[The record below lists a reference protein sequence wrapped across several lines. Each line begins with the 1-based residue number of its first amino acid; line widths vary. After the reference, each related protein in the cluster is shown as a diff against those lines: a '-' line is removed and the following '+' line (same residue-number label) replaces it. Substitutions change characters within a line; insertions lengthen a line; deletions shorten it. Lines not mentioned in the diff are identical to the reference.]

1 MGDRDRDR
9 RVDDT
14 RRFTGRGDSNYP
26 NHEFTYQH
34 QRQMPTET
42 DSYRPSNR
50 PQDDN
55 RSPPRHPKGSKGS
68 KIGKRQRAKQPPKPP
83 PPKWAPVPAHERP
96 ILSFNVREKTPDL
109 LPGMVTGGEFLSTL
123 DGSGDDVGENMCD
136 AAGSD
141 DEVEMDMSDDE
152 NSALAVTK
160 VISAAEGAVGGE
172 KKPDVISLIRSLK
185 TKASVG
191 KPKKPVEDN
200 DDFISLSFGD
210 EPIHLDQSDEDSNH
224 KRRKVNDKDNRDEPS
239 FSHRHNHF
247 GPPKDTGPPGL
258 PPRPLTYRKP
268 PPPPQ
273 LRDLDLQPR
282 NPSAQQS
289 KGGGPSGLPNATHSK
304 QTSFNASGKLVTQDK
319 GHDRQLDIPKNRK
332 RSYSDMSRGKAAIDG
347 NIVYE
352 YMATPGADPSPWTKM
367 GSDHSRSLGM
377 SSW

>member
-9 RVDDT
+9 RVDDI
-14 RRFTGRGDSNYP
+14 RRFTGRGDPNNL

-55 RSPPRHPKGSKGS
+55 RGPPRHPKKL
-68 KIGKRQRAKQPPKPP
+68 GKRPRAKQQPKPP
-83 PPKWAPVPAHERP
+83 PQKWTPVPAHERP

-109 LPGMVTGGEFLSTL
+109 LPGMITGGEFLSAL

-141 DEVEMDMSDDE
+141 DEVEMDMSDGE
-152 NSALAVTK
+152 NSALVVTK
-160 VISAAEGAVGGE
+160 AISAAEEAVGGE
-172 KKPDVISLIRSLK
+172 KKPDVISMIRSLK
-185 TKASVG
+185 AKAAVG
-191 KPKKPVEDN
+191 KPKNPVEDN

-224 KRRKVNDKDNRDEPS
+224 KRRKVNGKDNRDEPS

-268 PPPPQ
+268 TPPPQ

-282 NPSAQQS
+282 NRSAQQS
-289 KGGGPSGLPNATHSK
+289 KSGGPSSLPNAAHSK
-304 QTSFNASGKLVTQDK
+304 HTSFNAAGNLVTQDK
-319 GHDRQLDIPKNRK
+319 GQNRQLDVPKSRK
-332 RSYSDMSRGKAAIDG
+332 RTYSDMSRGKSIIDG
-347 NIVYE
+347 NITYE
-352 YMATPGADPSPWTKM
+352 YLATPRADPFPWIKM
-367 GSDHSRSLGM
+367 GNDHSRSLSM
-377 SSW
+377 SNW